1 MTPNDTA
8 PIVLIVDDMPF
19 NVKVLRETLK
29 CDYRVEVAGNGAEA
43 LERARGEPQ
52 PDLILLDVM
61 MPDMDGYEVCRQLKS
76 DPLTAAIPVIFVTA
90 KDDEADQEQGFELGG
105 IDYITKPF
113 SLAVV
118 KMRVRTHIQLKR
130 QTDALERLA
139 YADPLTGIP
148 NRRQFLETLEREYRR
163 ALREDSALSVL
174 MIDVDHFKAY
184 NDHYGHGAGDD
195 CLRQVATALA
205 RALFRPGDLI
215 ARYGGEEFVAVLPQT
230 DREAA
235 AMLAERL
242 RQAVL
247 DLDYPHARSSTGDRV
262 TVSIGGA
269 TTSLHAAA
277 DSLEALL
284 AQADQMLYR
293 AKDGGRNRCV
303 VADAVQCLQSRD
315 EVDPGAPSIRG
326 KEGA

>member
-1 MTPNDTA
+1 MNPNENA

-29 CDYRVEVAGNGAEA
+29 RDYRIEVAINGAEA

-61 MPDMDGYEVCRQLKS
+61 MPEMDGYEVCRRLKD
-76 DPLTAAIPVIFVTA
+76 DPLTVSIPVIFVTA
-90 KDDEADQEQGFELGG
+90 KDDEAAEEQGFELGG
-105 IDYITKPF
+105 VDYITKPF

-130 QTDALERLA
+130 QTDTLERLA
-139 YADPLTGIP
+139 YIDPLTGIP
-148 NRRQFLETLEREYRR
+148 NRRQFMETLEREYQR

-184 NDHYGHGAGDD
+184 NDHYGHGTGDD
-195 CLRQVATALA
+195 CLREVALA
-205 RALFRPGDLI
+205 LLRGLFRPGDQI
-215 ARYGGEEFVAVLPQT
+215 ARYGGEEFVAVLPRT

-235 AMLAERL
+235 ALLAERL
-242 RQAVL
+242 SQCVL
-247 DLDYPHARSSTGDRV
+247 DLQRPHARSSTSDRV

-269 TTSLHAAA
+269 TTSLHAEAR
-277 DSLEALL
+277 SLEALL
-284 AQADQMLYR
+284 SRADQMLYR
-293 AKDGGRNRCV
+293 AKEGGRNRSL
-303 VADAVQCLQSRD
+303 VADMD
-315 EVDPGAPSIRG
+315 ERLGM
-326 KEGA
+326 